1 MLISYLSL
9 LILVSYTCFRGAR
22 YSWRKRNLNSV
33 PKMSLSRHFL
43 WRDISMSL
51 WHKVQVIPFLSDSE
65 LVTMSMSLHEQSWG
79 PLTLTLSTRMTVRT
93 ISMLSSPGAMDR
105 VKLREEKEGRR
116 LKSLFPV
123 TPRVVIRYSLLPI
136 KLLPFPIEM
145 VSQDKKGNLFL

>member
-1 MLISYLSL
+1 M
-9 LILVSYTCFRGAR
+9 
-22 YSWRKRNLNSV
+22 NSV

-43 WRDISMSL
+43 WKDISMSL
-51 WHKVQVIPFLSDSE
+51 WHKVQVIPFLSVSE

-105 VKLREEKEGRR
+105 VKSREEEEGRR
-116 LKSLFPV
+116 SKLGIVLNLLTLFPL